1 MQDIVYRV
9 VSYLNKKAFKN
20 FKADTKKTI
29 DLIKLRLSEGYTEE
43 DYQKMSIVEK
53 RILSNYKQFTEDYD
67 PLAEGLFESWNWNSD
82 LDL

>member
-1 MQDIVYRV
+1 MLMELLIWWGITSSRV
-9 VSYLNKKAFKN
+9 F
-20 FKADTKKTI
+20 
-29 DLIKLRLSEGYTEE
+29 LIRYDHETEE